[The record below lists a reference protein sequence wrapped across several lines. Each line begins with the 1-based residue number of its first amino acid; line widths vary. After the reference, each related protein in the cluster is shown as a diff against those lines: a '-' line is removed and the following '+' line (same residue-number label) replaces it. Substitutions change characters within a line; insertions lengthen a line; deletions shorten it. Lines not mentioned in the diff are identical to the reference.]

1 MDEDGDGE
9 LSAAEFRSGLGM
21 LGMDQTFAQ
30 ILFNSFDHDR
40 SGSINKSEFLA
51 SMAVMLHPSD
61 MEEQVSMAF
70 DAYDTNRNGRLEM
83 DELHNVLSAMFST
96 MCKMG
101 IRDEALEPS
110 VESAAAELYR
120 HMDREEKGY
129 VTKDDYLRLAKSN
142 PEMLKRLGLGTRQGQ
157 RSGSRIL
164 RSSLHQ
170 QMNQM
175 IKQRATGESGGLT
188 PAKEP
193 GASSGSTPKR
203 NTISGTLYGVPP
215 IITRR
220 RGRGTGKTVTFGH
233 DNWELVVQMMLA
245 IRLSVG
251 RAIKLAK
258 EAARK
263 SDDKGDVSTPKK
275 GSKKNSTRMAGVPAP
290 SAAEAASAPQYD
302 DMSHPLTKEMF
313 SEIWKTTIPG
323 NRKGKVTDIDFK
335 DYAPLVFRRIRSL
348 FGISDRDYMLSLGPE
363 QILGELLLGT
373 MGSLAELFSEGK
385 SGSFFYFSNDGRYL
399 IKTIPHRELRSL
411 VTILE
416 KYVAHV
422 EAQPFT
428 LLPRFM
434 GAHRIQ
440 MPGRRKPLHFVV
452 MTNVFSSPRVIHE
465 VRPQRLDTRPL
476 GRRGTWSSSPIWCG
490 RISMSRSPSV

>member
-1 MDEDGDGE
+1 MASC
-9 LSAAEFRSGLGM
+9 LL
-21 LGMDQTFAQ
+21 Q
-30 ILFNSFDHDR
+30 SFDLASACSGWTRHSRR
-40 SGSINKSEFLA
+40 SSSIPLTTTAQAASPKSEFLA

-110 VESAAAELYR
+110 VESAAALYR

-129 VTKDDYLRLAKSN
+129 VTKEDYLRLAKSN

-275 GSKKNSTRMAGVPAP
+275 GEQEEQHAYG
-290 SAAEAASAPQYD
+290 
-302 DMSHPLTKEMF
+302 
-313 SEIWKTTIPG
+313 
-323 NRKGKVTDIDFK
+323 
-335 DYAPLVFRRIRSL
+335 RRARSL
-348 FGISDRDYMLSLGPE
+348 CGGGCVGAAVR
-363 QILGELLLGT
+363 
-373 MGSLAELFSEGK
+373 
-385 SGSFFYFSNDGRYL
+385 R
-399 IKTIPHRELRSL
+399 H
-411 VTILE
+411 
-416 KYVAHV
+416 VA
-422 EAQPFT
+422 
-428 LLPRFM
+428 
-434 GAHRIQ
+434 
-440 MPGRRKPLHFVV
+440 
-452 MTNVFSSPRVIHE
+452 SSHKGDV
-465 VRPQRLDTRPL
+465 
-476 GRRGTWSSSPIWCG
+476 
-490 RISMSRSPSV
+490 